1 MFIATMVEQQ
11 DQIINLEAA
20 MKQMSSENTEA
31 QKNIVS
37 WTTNLVSEVQ
47 MSLLGK
53 VNDLNSRL
61 HNFSYNVQ
69 GFPARDT
76 TGQQSGALDVISTVP
91 PELLK
96 SLGAIEGSGKNFLS
110 LIIDEIREASSRSFS
125 P

>member
-20 MKQMSSENTEA
+20 MKQMSSENSEA

-91 PELLK
+91 PEILQ
-96 SLGAIEGSGKNFLS
+96 SPGTIEDSGKNLLS
-110 LIIDEIREASSRSFS
+110 LILCVIIEAPLR
-125 P
+125 

>member
-20 MKQMSSENTEA
+20 MKQMSSENSEA

>member
-76 TGQQSGALDVISTVP
+76 TGQQSGTLDVISTVP
-91 PELLK
+91 PEILK

-110 LIIDEIREASSRSFS
+110 LILDEIREAS
-125 P
+125 